1 MGYSSADGSYR
12 VAFSRFG
19 ISKPVESTAHTLDS
33 LLGLKLP
40 KLVVG
45 DTQLLELART
55 KEVAN
60 TGFAES
66 FSIEIDCHSCENVGV
81 PYKDADILQAS
92 RSDRRSEAFQDSTSP
107 VGTGPL

>member
-55 KEVAN
+55 EEVAN

-66 FSIEIDCHSCENVGV
+66 VSVEINGHCLIMSAFLIKM
-81 PYKDADILQAS
+81 PTFYKAL
-92 RSDRRSEAFQDSTSP
+92 
-107 VGTGPL
+107 G